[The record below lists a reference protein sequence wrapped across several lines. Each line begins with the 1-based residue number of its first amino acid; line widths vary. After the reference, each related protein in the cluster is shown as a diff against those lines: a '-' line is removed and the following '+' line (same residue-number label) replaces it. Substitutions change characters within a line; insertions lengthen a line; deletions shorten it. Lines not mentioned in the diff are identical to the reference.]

1 MAVKYAVRKLKKKDL
16 KTGVKETKYYARA
29 KYDGVTS
36 QEHIAQ
42 MVAQISAISVGDV
55 LSIMNTL
62 SMLLSIELSNGRIVD
77 LGDLGRF
84 KTVLR
89 SKLCDDPEK
98 FKREMIRG
106 NRILFTPGRQIRKK
120 LTNPSYIKAD
130 LASGPSGNTG
140 STGGTTPGNPSTGGG
155 SNTGGG
161 GGNSGSEGQIGL

>member
-84 KTVLR
+84 K
-89 SKLCDDPEK
+89 
-98 FKREMIRG
+98 
-106 NRILFTPGRQIRKK
+106 IRKK